1 MKKLFYLLLA
11 LPLAFAACENT
22 EEPKPQVEKEAVL
35 TLTSE
40 ATMEFAAEGGEGVI
54 TYTAEMVEITRESPV
69 PEPEVEATCAAD
81 WVTDLTVAEN
91 ITFTVLA
98 NEADARETKVVVTY
112 GDKSFEVAVKQ
123 AAKEQGEEPKP
134 NAPVFEAVNAT
145 VEYDWNTT
153 MGEVEFKLENPIE
166 GVEVKAKSGAMWIS
180 QVQVKDNKILFAMSE
195 NTGDAR
201 EGKIT
206 AEYGMLEPIEFTVKQ
221 GAYVAPDPVVTIN
234 EENVNLEFDATEGSF
249 TYTVENP
256 VEGVVAEATTDAQW
270 ISNLVAADGTVSF
283 TTSVNEG
290 FVREATIT
298 VTYGVASDS
307 IVVKQGAEGQ
317 DPNLKYYEY
326 NMLSF
331 EAKARTANVWDIIMS
346 EDDED
351 LGEVFSRITVQLAED
366 NTGLIPTGEYSTED
380 GSIIVNT
387 STNNSYSTWRYTSS
401 GADITICEL
410 YVENDLEAHT
420 SYIEGMFQIGDDV
433 YGFSYEGAVEGFMY
447 EELGEDGVTSWTSFS
462 SRYAFDDVYILNG
475 AAEGF
480 SVEFFIHE
488 MGVSSSNHGTVP
500 AVGTYPVLNWMYTT
514 SQNYCEG
521 TNGGSKVNG
530 IYLQSGGEVVIEE
543 VAEGY
548 KVTFNVVDSNG
559 TAWKGSYTGA
569 L

>member
-54 TYTAEMVEITRESPV
+54 TFTAEWKDVTRNSPV
-69 PEPEVEATCAAD
+69 PVPEVEATCAAD
-81 WVTDLTVAEN
+81 WVENLTVAEN
-91 ITFTVLA
+91 VTFTVLA

-123 AAKEQGEEPKP
+123 AAKGEEPKP
-134 NAPVFEAVNAT
+134 NIPVFEAVTAT
-145 VEYDWNTT
+145 VEYEWNVT

-180 QVQVKDNKILFAMSE
+180 QVQVKENKIVFALAE
-195 NTGDAR
+195 NKGEAR

-206 AEYGMLEPIEFTVKQ
+206 AEYGMLEPIEFIVKQ
-221 GAYVAPDPVVTIN
+221 GAYVAPAPVVTIA
-234 EENVNLEFDATEGSF
+234 EESVALAYDATEGSF

-270 ISNLVAADGTVSF
+270 LSNLVAADGTVSF

-298 VTYGVASDS
+298 VTYGEASDS
-307 IVVKQGAEGQ
+307 IVVKQGAAGQ
-317 DPNLKYYEY
+317 DPDLDYYVY
-326 NMLSF
+326 GVYTF
-331 EAKARTANVWDIIMS
+331 ETQARTADTWDIIMS
-346 EDDED
+346 EMHTER
-351 LGEVFSRITVQLAED
+351 GQMFTRITVQLSED

-380 GSIIVNT
+380 GSILVNT
-387 STNNSYSTWRYTSS
+387 STNNSYSTWRYNST
-401 GADITICEL
+401 ATDITFCEL

-420 SYIEGMFQIGDDV
+420 SYIEGMFQVGIEV
-433 YGFSYEGAVEGFMY
+433 YGFSYEGAVDGFMY
-447 EELGEDGVTSWTSFS
+447 EELGEEGVTNWTSFS
-462 SRYAFDDVYILNG
+462 SRYAFDDCYILSGN
-475 AAEGF
+475 AEGF
-480 SVEFFIHE
+480 TIELYIHE
-488 MGVSSSNHGTVP
+488 MGVTSSNNGTCP
-500 AVGTYPVLNWMYTT
+500 SAGTYTVGPWQYTT
-514 SQNYCEG
+514 SQNYCEDAS
-521 TNGGSKVNG
+521 SKING
-530 IYLQSGGEVVIEE
+530 IKLSSGEVVIEE
-543 VAEGY
+543 VAEGR
-548 KVTFNVVDSNG
+548 KVTFEVVDQNG
-559 TAWKGSYTGA
+559 TAWKGTYTGT

>member
-11 LPLAFAACENT
+11 LPLAFVACDDP
-22 EEPKPQVEKEAVL
+22 EPGTDKPVEKTPVLKVTETTLNFEAK
-35 TLTSE
+35 
-40 ATMEFAAEGGEGVI
+40 GGAGVI
-54 TYTAEMVEITRESPV
+54 NYSVENAVEGT
-69 PEPEVEATCAAD
+69 EVEATCEAD
-81 WVTDLTVAEN
+81 WVTDLTVAET
-91 ITFTVLA
+91 ITFNVAA
-98 NEADARETKVVVTY
+98 NDGEAREATVVVTY
-112 GDKSFEVAVKQ
+112 GELSKSVAVKQ
-123 AAKEQGEEPKP
+123 AAKGEEPKP
-134 NAPVFEAVNAT
+134 NTPVFETVTAT
-145 VEYDWNTT
+145 VEYEWNVT

-206 AEYGMLEPIEFTVKQ
+206 AEYGMLPAIEFTVKQ

-234 EENVNLEFDATEGSF
+234 EENVNLEFDATAGSF

-270 ISNLVAADGTVSF
+270 ISNLVAADGNVSF
-283 TTSVNEG
+283 TTSVNDG

-307 IVVKQGAEGQ
+307 IEVKQGAAGQ
-317 DPNLKYYEY
+317 DPDLNYYEY

-346 EDDED
+346 EKHET
-351 LGEVFSRITVQLAED
+351 LGEVFSRITVQLPED

-380 GSIIVNT
+380 GSILVNT
-387 STNNSYSTWRYTSS
+387 STNNSYSTWRYTSA

-433 YGFSYEGAVEGFMY
+433 YGFSYEGAVPGFMY
-447 EELGEDGVTSWTSFS
+447 EELGEEGVTNWTSFTCKYS
-462 SRYAFDDVYILNG
+462 YGDCYAMNG

-480 SVEFFIHE
+480 TFEFFIHE
-488 MGVSSSNHGTVP
+488 VGVKSSNHADVP
-500 AVGTYPVLNWMYTT
+500 TAGTYPVLNWMSST
-514 SQNYCEG
+514 SENYCEG

-548 KVTFNVVDSNG
+548 KVTFNVVDANG

>member
-54 TYTAEMVEITRESPV
+54 TFTAEWKDVTRNSPV
-69 PEPEVEATCAAD
+69 PAPEVEATCAAD
-81 WVTDLTVAEN
+81 WVENLTVAEN
-91 ITFTVLA
+91 VTFTVLA

-123 AAKEQGEEPKP
+123 AAKGEEPKP
-134 NAPVFEAVNAT
+134 NIPVFEAVTAT
-145 VEYDWNTT
+145 VEYEWNVT

-180 QVQVKDNKILFAMSE
+180 QVQVKENKIVFALAE
-195 NTGDAR
+195 NKGEAR

-221 GAYVAPDPVVTIN
+221 GAYVAPAPVVTIA
-234 EENVNLEFDATEGSF
+234 EESVALAYDATEGSF

-256 VEGVVAEATTDAQW
+256 VEGVVAEATTDAEW
-270 ISNLVAADGTVSF
+270 ISNLAAADGTVSF

-298 VTYGVASDS
+298 VTYGVASDT
-307 IVVKQGAEGQ
+307 INVKQAAEGQ
-317 DPNLKYYEY
+317 NPDLNYYQY
-326 NMLSF
+326 GIVTF
-331 EAKARTANVWDIIMS
+331 EAQARTANVWDIIMS
-346 EDDED
+346 EQHPEM
-351 LGEVFSRITVQLAED
+351 GQMFTRITVQLAED

-380 GSIIVNT
+380 GSILVNT
-387 STNNSYSTWRYTSS
+387 STANGYSTWRYNSS
-401 GADITICEL
+401 SADITICDV

-420 SYIEGMFQIGDDV
+420 SYIEGMFQIGNEV
-433 YGFSYEGAVEGFMY
+433 YGFSYEGAVDGFMY
-447 EELGEDGVTSWTSFS
+447 EELGEEGVTNWTSFS
-462 SRYAFDDVYILNG
+462 SRYAFEDCYILSGN
-475 AAEGF
+475 AEGF
-480 SVEFFIHE
+480 TIELYIHE
-488 MGVSSSNHGTVP
+488 MGVTSSNHGTAP
-500 AVGTYPVLNWMYTT
+500 AVGTYPVLNWMFST
-514 SQNYCEG
+514 SENYCEG

-530 IYLQSGGEVVIEE
+530 IYLKSEGEVVIEE
-543 VAEGY
+543 AADGY
-548 KVTFNVVDSNG
+548 TVTFNVVDSNG
-559 TAWKGSYTGA
+559 TAWKGTYTGT

>member
-11 LPLAFAACENT
+11 LPLAFAACDDP
-22 EEPKPQVEKEAVL
+22 EPGTDKPVEKTPVLKVTETTLNFEAK
-35 TLTSE
+35 
-40 ATMEFAAEGGEGVI
+40 GGAGVI
-54 TYTAEMVEITRESPV
+54 NYSVENAVEGT
-69 PEPEVEATCAAD
+69 EVEATCEAD
-81 WVTDLTVAEN
+81 WVTDLTVAET
-91 ITFTVLA
+91 ITFNVAA
-98 NEADARETKVVVTY
+98 NDGEAREATVVVTY
-112 GDKSFEVAVKQ
+112 GELSKSVAVKQ
-123 AAKEQGEEPKP
+123 AAKGEEPKP
-134 NAPVFEAVNAT
+134 NTPVFEAVNAT
-145 VEYDWNTT
+145 VEYEWNVT

-206 AEYGMLEPIEFTVKQ
+206 AEYGMLPAIEFTVKQ

-234 EENVNLEFDATEGSF
+234 EESVSLEFDATEGSF

-256 VEGVVAEATTDAQW
+256 AEGVVAEATTDAKW

-317 DPNLKYYEY
+317 DPNLNYYEY
-326 NMLSF
+326 DMVSF

-346 EDDED
+346 EKHTD
-351 LGEVFSRITVQLAED
+351 LGTPYTRITVQLAED
-366 NTGLIPTGEYSTED
+366 NTGLIPTGEYSTEN

-387 STNNSYSTWRYTSS
+387 STNNSYSTWRYNSA

-420 SYIEGMFQIGDDV
+420 SYIEGRFQIGNDV
-433 YGFSYEGAVEGFMY
+433 YGFVFEGAVPGFMY
-447 EELGEDGVTSWTSFS
+447 EELGEEGVTNWTSFS
-462 SRYAFDDVYILNG
+462 SRYSFDDCYIISG

-488 MGVSSSNHGTVP
+488 MGVTKNNHGTVP
-500 AVGTYPVLNWMYTT
+500 AAGTYPVLNWMYST

-521 TNGGSKVNG
+521 ANGGSKVNG
-530 IYLQSGGEVVIEE
+530 IYLKSEGEVVIEE
-543 VAEGY
+543 AAGGY
-548 KVTFNVVDSNG
+548 TVTFNVVDSNG
-559 TAWKGSYTGA
+559 TAWKGTYTGA